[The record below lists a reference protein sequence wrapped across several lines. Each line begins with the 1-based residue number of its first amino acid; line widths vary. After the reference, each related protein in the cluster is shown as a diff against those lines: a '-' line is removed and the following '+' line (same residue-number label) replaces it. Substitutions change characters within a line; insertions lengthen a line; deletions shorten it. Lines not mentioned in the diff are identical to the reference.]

1 MHLDHEH
8 LESLASQSSPASL
21 GVVGTTRR
29 DGSPHLAP
37 VWFRWDGKSITIWTA
52 DSRLWVRNLVRDP
65 RVAFSIHSAE
75 PPYPSA
81 VFYGTASV
89 ESGDLPAVHD
99 EIRAITRRY
108 IRPEEVDAYISGWP
122 DLLTIVTISPERVTS
137 WSESG

>member
-1 MHLDHEH
+1 MDQEQIDALLRHG
-8 LESLASQSSPASL
+8 SPPSL
-21 GVVGTTRR
+21 GVVGTVRR

-37 VWFRWDGKSITIWTA
+37 VWFRWDGKSVKVWTA

-65 RVAFSIHSAE
+65 RVAFSIHADG

-81 VFYGTASV
+81 VFYGTATV
-89 ESGDLPAVHD
+89 ESGDLPSVHD

-108 IRPEEVDAYISGWP
+108 VRPDDVESYISGWP
-122 DLLTIVTISPERVTS
+122 DLLTVVTISPQRVTS